1 MTSTSPTSA
10 SAVGFP
16 DRDDSGRRRASEVGL
31 RTSPSSPSV
40 FVTGAASGV
49 GAAAAECFVARGFRV
64 FGTQDP
70 RWSRARPEGVTWV
83 GTDVGSEASVR
94 RAVEAILDQSSRLD
108 AVVCGAGLGDFG
120 RGGDISIAAAFQQF
134 EASFLNTLRTLR
146 TVVPQLCKQR
156 SGRVVLLGTVAGRAP
171 VPLRIHYSAA
181 KAALDGLAS
190 SLRREM
196 RRFGV
201 QVSLVAPADLDLPF
215 ERAMVSR
222 HDGDATRRD
231 GIAKEGPALLGP
243 RPEAMVAA
251 IEAAVTAR
259 RARRR
264 YDVRPECVS
273 CSRLRGIFRGWR
285 KGRARNPRGGRGT
298 AATAASPRSGTPSV

>member
-1 MTSTSPTSA
+1 MSSTSPTSA
-10 SAVGFP
+10 SAVDFP
-16 DRDDSGRRRASEVGL
+16 DRDGSGRRRASEAGL

-40 FVTGAASGV
+40 LVTGAASGV

-64 FGTQDP
+64 FGTQDS

-83 GTDVGSEASVR
+83 GTGVGSEASAR
-94 RAVEAILDQSSRLD
+94 QAVEAILDQWSQLD
-108 AVVCGAGLGDFG
+108 VVVCGAGLGAFG

-171 VPLRIHYSAA
+171 VPLQVHYSAA
-181 KAALDGLAS
+181 KAAVDGLAS

-215 ERAMVSR
+215 ERAMVSG

-231 GIAKEGPALLGP
+231 GIAKRGPTVLGP

-251 IEAAVTAR
+251 VEAAVTAR

-264 YDVRPECVS
+264 YDVRPGCVS
-273 CSRLRGIFRGWR
+273 RSLLRTIFSGWR
-285 KGRARNPRGGRGT
+285 KGRALEAISQG
-298 AATAASPRSGTPSV
+298 

>member
-1 MTSTSPTSA
+1 MD
-10 SAVGFP
+10 FP
-16 DRDDSGRRRASEVGL
+16 DRGGALRRRTTEIGRRR
-31 RTSPSSPSV
+31 SPPFPSV
-40 FVTGAASGV
+40 LVTGAASGV

-64 FGTQDP
+64 FGTQD
-70 RWSRARPEGVTWV
+70 SRRGRACPEGVTWV
-83 GTDVGSEASVR
+83 GADVGSEASAR

-108 AVVCGAGLGDFG
+108 AVVCGAGMGGFG

-134 EASFLNTLRTLR
+134 EKSFLNTLRTLR
-146 TVVPQLCKQR
+146 AVVPQLCKQR

-171 VPLRIHYSAA
+171 VPLQLNYSAA
-181 KAALDGLAS
+181 KAAVDGLAS

-215 ERAMVSR
+215 ESAMVSR
-222 HDGDATRRD
+222 HESGAPRRD
-231 GIAKEGPALLGP
+231 GIAEAGRAFLGP

-273 CSRLRGIFRGWR
+273 CSRLRAMFARWQMR
-285 KGRARNPRGGRGT
+285 RALQ
-298 AATAASPRSGTPSV
+298 S

>member
-1 MTSTSPTSA
+1 
-10 SAVGFP
+10 V
-16 DRDDSGRRRASEVGL
+16 L
-31 RTSPSSPSV
+31 I
-40 FVTGAASGV
+40 TGAASSV
-49 GAAAAECFVARGFRV
+49 GAAAAQCFVARGFRV
-64 FGTQDP
+64 FGTQDFG
-70 RWSRARPEGVTWV
+70 RGRACPEGVTWV
-83 GTDVGSEASVR
+83 GADVGSEASAQ

-108 AVVCGAGLGDFG
+108 VVVCGAGQGAFG
-120 RGGDISIAAAFQQF
+120 WGGDISIAAAFQQF
-134 EASFLNTLRTLR
+134 EATFQNTLWTLR
-146 TVVPQLCKQR
+146 AVLPQLCKQR

-171 VPLRIHYSAA
+171 LPLQLHYSAA
-181 KAALDGLAS
+181 KAAVDGLAS
-190 SLRREM
+190 SLRREL

-222 HDGDATRRD
+222 HDSDATRRD
-231 GIAKEGPALLGP
+231 GFAKEGPTLRGP

-251 IEAAVTAR
+251 IEAAATAR

-273 CSRLRGIFRGWR
+273 YSRLRGIFRGWR
-285 KGRARNPRGGRGT
+285 TGRARNPRGGRGT